1 MPRPARHAPPPRV
14 IPNRLYS
21 SRSGTT
27 RYSTLPRPTAAMHYV
42 LSARMCFMAPQYVSG
57 LVGKYEA
64 NWEKEKID
72 LVKGLA
78 MFVDGQTV
86 QVKLNGGGE
95 RLIKAAKILVIP
107 PLLPRGLYR

>member
-1 MPRPARHAPPPRV
+1 
-14 IPNRLYS
+14 
-21 SRSGTT
+21 
-27 RYSTLPRPTAAMHYV
+27 MHYV

-72 LVKGLA
+72 LVKRLA